1 MLRKLIAHQII
12 KAQHANTAELHLRD
26 QVLPIDSEL
35 SDALLTQL
43 RESFQKRNP
52 AAGVFKST
60 GETQPRFQQMLIR
73 YPQGDEDEAPFV
85 TLTTDAMTVLLDVM
99 VREPLATGGYV
110 VFAEYDS
117 NNVTYLLTALLST
130 MAKPSFDED
139 LNLVASIA
147 LDLDHLRHGARVRLA
162 GVADNTDGVVQFI
175 SQRRDGVSEYFV
187 DFIGCEA
194 VVRSDIQGRR
204 LYTALDGWAAA
215 SNLNEEDKWQ
225 LMARAHSYWHDCYRE
240 RRPMTL
246 TALANVISP
255 EDPEP
260 LLLHLGQEG
269 YQLSGEFS
277 PPPPSTMKRFVRF
290 TFSAEGLRLEFDRN
304 RWENHVRVVNRQS
317 RTITIS
323 GVPEQLIAA
332 IDERV

>member
-1 MLRKLIAHQII
+1 MLKKLIAHEII
-12 KAQHANTAELHLRD
+12 KAQHSNTAELHFRRE
-26 QVLPIDSEL
+26 VLPIDSEL

-60 GETQPRFQQMLIR
+60 GETRSRFQQMLIR
-73 YPQGDEDEAPFV
+73 YPHGDEDEAAFV
-85 TLTTDAMTVLLDVM
+85 ALTTDAMTLLRDAM
-99 VREPLATGGYV
+99 VSEPLATGGYV

-117 NNVTYLLTALLST
+117 NNETYLLTALLST
-130 MAKPSFDED
+130 MAKPSFDQN

-147 LDLDHLRHGARVRLA
+147 LDLDHLRHGGRVRLA

-187 DFIGCEA
+187 NFIGCEA
-194 VVRSDIQGRR
+194 AVRSDVQGR
-204 LYTALDGWAAA
+204 LLHTALDGWAAA
-215 SNLNEEDKWQ
+215 ANLGEDDKGQ
-225 LMARAHSYWHDCYRE
+225 LMASAHSYWHDCYRE

-246 TALANVISP
+246 TALANAVSP

-260 LLLHLGQEG
+260 LLLHLGQEA

-277 PPPPSTMKRFVRF
+277 PPPPSIMKRFIRF

-304 RWENHVRVVNRQS
+304 RWKNHVRVMDRQS

-323 GVPEQLIAA
+323 GVPDQLIEA